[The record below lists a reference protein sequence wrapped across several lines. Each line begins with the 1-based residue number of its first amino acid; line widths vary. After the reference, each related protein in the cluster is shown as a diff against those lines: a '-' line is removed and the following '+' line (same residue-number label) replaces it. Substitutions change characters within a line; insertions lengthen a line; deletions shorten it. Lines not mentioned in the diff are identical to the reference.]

1 MFYGIN
7 KAPACKQRTNAAY
20 TDRDKPMGGDGMRLG
35 LVLTGT
41 GAHAAAGAGALRALM
56 ERGIEPHCVCGM
68 GGGAWPAALYALGKD
83 AEEIREIIVHAEAA
97 GKRLLLPGA
106 SARAI
111 LTGKKQALCDGRRLE
126 KLLLMHAGHRVLS
139 LADRTAVFP
148 CRLARNGR
156 RIVFSTRPFE
166 PDDALLAMQ
175 ASVSFAARAAMTM
188 PPLLAPP
195 AYMGS
200 FLLGESDLAFAWRLS
215 VQLGAQRVLMA
226 VPDVSP
232 KRKPDALDLVA
243 IARQGG
249 AQQAAREAQAGLLYM
264 TMPETVGAADLDRAS
279 ACELTGYFQAREQLD
294 GLLEEMGMAGCRIL
308 PFERRPTAL
317 K

>member
-1 MFYGIN
+1 MQLGIV
-7 KAPACKQRTNAAY
+7 
-20 TDRDKPMGGDGMRLG
+20 M
-35 LVLTGT
+35 TGY
-41 GAHAAAGAGALRALM
+41 GALAAVNAGVMRALE
-56 ERGIEPHCVCGM
+56 ERGLQPYAVCGLHA
-68 GGGAWPAALYALGKD
+68 GAWPAALYLAGHGAGEMTL
-83 AEEIREIIVHAEAA
+83 AA
-97 GKRLLLPGA
+97 AQAARMGGRMLRPGRAKAMLCGKREALCGGQRLEHLLLAQAGA
-106 SARAI
+106 K
-111 LTGKKQALCDGRRLE
+111 TMALCARRGMTICRIAHTGRR
-126 KLLLMHAGHRVLS
+126 V
-139 LADRTAVFP
+139 
-148 CRLARNGR
+148 
-156 RIVFSTRPFE
+156 IFSTR
-166 PDDALLAMQ
+166 DCAGDSGAAVCMQ

-249 AQQAAREAQAGLLYM
+249 AQQAAREALILFG
-264 TMPETVGAADLDRAS
+264 
-279 ACELTGYFQAREQLD
+279 ELAEGR
-294 GLLEEMGMAGCRIL
+294 
-308 PFERRPTAL
+308 